1 MWKTDKYY
9 TNCGMINYNVETC
22 KKKKEQTTM
31 TTTKAAQPSKKPKKT
46 SPYACHIYG
55 LNRHKMTNCPKFI
68 EMCKRCFMGNMW
80 Q

>member
-1 MWKTDKYY
+1 
-9 TNCGMINYNVETC
+9 
-22 KKKKEQTTM
+22 
-31 TTTKAAQPSKKPKKT
+31 
-46 SPYACHIYG
+46 

>member
-1 MWKTDKYY
+1 
-9 TNCGMINYNVETC
+9 
-22 KKKKEQTTM
+22 M

-68 EMCKRCFMGNMW
+68 EMCKRCFMGNM
-80 Q
+80 